1 MSKQVEVAII
11 GAGLAGLACA
21 IELQKNNINFQIFEA
36 SDGVGGRV
44 RSDVIDGFILDRGF
58 QLYNP
63 SYPEGK
69 RLLNYDALDLKPF
82 IPGVAIRDNKRLR
95 IVVDPFRAKAF
106 KLNLLKDIP
115 GNPLSYL
122 GLLRY
127 FLSYLVTSDAQI
139 ATTKDISASDS
150 LIKSGVRGNLLE
162 KLLRPFLKG
171 VFLESELKTSRKF
184 LDVVLKTFL
193 RGIPSVPAQGMQVI
207 SDQLASKLPMEKISL
222 NMKIIKIEGNKL
234 QTENEEIKTLL
245 IERENL
251 ISNLL
256 KANKTAATGAL
267 SASIAHEL
275 NQPLGASQLN
285 IQFLQKK
292 LSEGNLTTEQNQEFL
307 NALLADNQRASNII
321 QSLRSIFSD
330 GKIGVERIDIV
341 ELIESVLKIAQPE
354 IQAQSIQVVLRLESQ
369 SFINANR
376 GEIQQVLLNLINNA
390 IQALSDSALSPR
402 VIQIE
407 SRDVSEGIQFL
418 VSDNGGGVPLDA
430 QAHLFVLLSSSNKRS
445 GMGLGLWLCH
455 HIVSRHG
462 GHIRYQ
468 NAPNGGA
475 EFIVFLPSIQA

>member
-21 IELQKNNINFQIFEA
+21 IELQKNNIDFQIFEA

-63 SYPEGK
+63 SYSEGK
-69 RLLNYDALDLKPF
+69 RLLNYEALDLKPF

-95 IVVDPFRAKAF
+95 IVVDPFRAKGF

-222 NMKIIKIEGNKL
+222 NTKIIKIEGNKL
-234 QTENEEIKTLL
+234 QTENEEIIAKKIVVATDPTTAISWLNLEEKIMHTVTTWYFKADQSVAELVKGKPILFVDASNNGPLANAVVLTNAASSYAPSGQVLVSASAIAPHQNADLESVKKHLSVIFGLDTNSWQL
-245 IERENL
+245 IKQYQIKEALASMYPPFSLIKSNQISENL
-251 ISNLL
+251 FVAGDHRATSSIQGALL
-256 KANKTAATGAL
+256 SGTNAATL
-267 SASIAHEL
+267 V
-275 NQPLGASQLN
+275 
-285 IQFLQKK
+285 K
-292 LSEGNLTTEQNQEFL
+292 
-307 NALLADNQRASNII
+307 
-321 QSLRSIFSD
+321 
-330 GKIGVERIDIV
+330 
-341 ELIESVLKIAQPE
+341 
-354 IQAQSIQVVLRLESQ
+354 
-369 SFINANR
+369 
-376 GEIQQVLLNLINNA
+376 
-390 IQALSDSALSPR
+390 
-402 VIQIE
+402 
-407 SRDVSEGIQFL
+407 VS
-418 VSDNGGGVPLDA
+418 
-430 QAHLFVLLSSSNKRS
+430 
-445 GMGLGLWLCH
+445 LGL
-455 HIVSRHG
+455 
-462 GHIRYQ
+462 
-468 NAPNGGA
+468 
-475 EFIVFLPSIQA
+475 

>member
-1 MSKQVEVAII
+1 MPKQVEVAII

-63 SYPEGK
+63 SYSEGK

-95 IVVDPFRAKAF
+95 IVVDPFRAKGF
-106 KLNLLKDIP
+106 RLNLLKDIP

-193 RGIPSVPAQGMQVI
+193 RGTPSVPAQGMQVI
-207 SDQLASKLPMEKISL
+207 SDQLASKLPVEKISL
-222 NMKIIKIEGNKL
+222 NTKIIKIEGNKL
-234 QTENEEIKTLL
+234 QTENEEIIAKKIVVATDPTTAISWLNLEEKIMHTVTTWYFKADQRVAELVKGKPILFVDASNNGPLANAVVLTNAASSYAPPGQVLVSASAISPHQNADLESVKKHLSVIFGLDTNSWQLIKQYQIKEALPSMYPPFSLINSNQISEDLFVAGDHRATSSIQGALL
-245 IERENL
+245 SGTN
-251 ISNLL
+251 
-256 KANKTAATGAL
+256 AATL
-267 SASIAHEL
+267 V
-275 NQPLGASQLN
+275 
-285 IQFLQKK
+285 K
-292 LSEGNLTTEQNQEFL
+292 
-307 NALLADNQRASNII
+307 
-321 QSLRSIFSD
+321 
-330 GKIGVERIDIV
+330 
-341 ELIESVLKIAQPE
+341 
-354 IQAQSIQVVLRLESQ
+354 
-369 SFINANR
+369 
-376 GEIQQVLLNLINNA
+376 
-390 IQALSDSALSPR
+390 
-402 VIQIE
+402 
-407 SRDVSEGIQFL
+407 VS
-418 VSDNGGGVPLDA
+418 
-430 QAHLFVLLSSSNKRS
+430 
-445 GMGLGLWLCH
+445 LGL
-455 HIVSRHG
+455 
-462 GHIRYQ
+462 
-468 NAPNGGA
+468 
-475 EFIVFLPSIQA
+475 

>member
-21 IELQKNNINFQIFEA
+21 IELQKNNIDFQIFEA

-95 IVVDPFRAKAF
+95 IVVDPFRAKGF
-106 KLNLLKDIP
+106 RLNLLKDIP

-171 VFLESELKTSRKF
+171 VFLESDLKTSRKF

-193 RGIPSVPAQGMQVI
+193 RGTPSVPAQGMQVI
-207 SDQLASKLPMEKISL
+207 SDQLASKLPVEKISL
-222 NMKIIKIEGNKL
+222 NTKIIKIEGNKL
-234 QTENEEIKTLL
+234 KTENEEIIAKKIVVATDPTTAISWLNLEEKIMHTVTTWYFKADQRVAELVKGKPILFVDASNNGPLANAVVLTNAASSYAPPGQVLVSASAISPNQNADLESVKKHLSVIFGLDTNSWQLIKQYQIKEALASMYPPFSLINSNQISEALFVAGDHRATSSIQGALL
-245 IERENL
+245 SGTN
-251 ISNLL
+251 
-256 KANKTAATGAL
+256 AATL
-267 SASIAHEL
+267 V
-275 NQPLGASQLN
+275 
-285 IQFLQKK
+285 K
-292 LSEGNLTTEQNQEFL
+292 
-307 NALLADNQRASNII
+307 
-321 QSLRSIFSD
+321 
-330 GKIGVERIDIV
+330 
-341 ELIESVLKIAQPE
+341 
-354 IQAQSIQVVLRLESQ
+354 
-369 SFINANR
+369 
-376 GEIQQVLLNLINNA
+376 
-390 IQALSDSALSPR
+390 
-402 VIQIE
+402 
-407 SRDVSEGIQFL
+407 VS
-418 VSDNGGGVPLDA
+418 
-430 QAHLFVLLSSSNKRS
+430 
-445 GMGLGLWLCH
+445 LGL
-455 HIVSRHG
+455 
-462 GHIRYQ
+462 
-468 NAPNGGA
+468 
-475 EFIVFLPSIQA
+475 

>member
-21 IELQKNNINFQIFEA
+21 IELQKNNIDFQIFEA

-95 IVVDPFRAKAF
+95 IVVDPFRAKGF
-106 KLNLLKDIP
+106 RLNLLKDIP

-222 NMKIIKIEGNKL
+222 NTKIIKIEGNKL
-234 QTENEEIKTLL
+234 QTENEEIIAKKIVVATDPTTAISWLNLEEKIMHTVTTWYFKADQRVAELVKGKPILFVDASNNGPLANAVVLTNAASSYAPPGQVLVSASAISPHQNADLESVKKHLSVIFGLDTNSWQLIKQYQIKEALASMYPPFSLINSNQISEDLFVAGDHRATSSIQGALL
-245 IERENL
+245 SGTN
-251 ISNLL
+251 
-256 KANKTAATGAL
+256 AATL
-267 SASIAHEL
+267 V
-275 NQPLGASQLN
+275 
-285 IQFLQKK
+285 K
-292 LSEGNLTTEQNQEFL
+292 
-307 NALLADNQRASNII
+307 
-321 QSLRSIFSD
+321 
-330 GKIGVERIDIV
+330 
-341 ELIESVLKIAQPE
+341 
-354 IQAQSIQVVLRLESQ
+354 
-369 SFINANR
+369 
-376 GEIQQVLLNLINNA
+376 
-390 IQALSDSALSPR
+390 
-402 VIQIE
+402 
-407 SRDVSEGIQFL
+407 VS
-418 VSDNGGGVPLDA
+418 
-430 QAHLFVLLSSSNKRS
+430 
-445 GMGLGLWLCH
+445 LGL
-455 HIVSRHG
+455 
-462 GHIRYQ
+462 
-468 NAPNGGA
+468 
-475 EFIVFLPSIQA
+475 

>member
-21 IELQKNNINFQIFEA
+21 IELQKNNIDFQIFEA

-69 RLLNYDALDLKPF
+69 RLLNYEALDLKPF

-95 IVVDPFRAKAF
+95 IVVDPFRAKGF

-150 LIKSGVRGNLLE
+150 LIKSGVRGNLIE
-162 KLLRPFLKG
+162 KLFRPFLKG

-193 RGIPSVPAQGMQVI
+193 RGTPSVPAQGMQVI

-222 NMKIIKIEGNKL
+222 NTKIIKIEGNKL
-234 QTENEEIKTLL
+234 QTENEEIIAKKIVVATDPTTAISWLNLEEKIMHTVTTWYFKADQSVAELVKGKPILFVDASNNGPLANAVVLTNAASSYAPPGQVLVSASAISPHQNADLESVKKHLSVIFGLDTNSWQLIKQYQIKEALASMYPPFSLINSNQISEDLFVAGDHRATSSIQGALL
-245 IERENL
+245 SGTN
-251 ISNLL
+251 
-256 KANKTAATGAL
+256 AATL
-267 SASIAHEL
+267 V
-275 NQPLGASQLN
+275 
-285 IQFLQKK
+285 K
-292 LSEGNLTTEQNQEFL
+292 
-307 NALLADNQRASNII
+307 
-321 QSLRSIFSD
+321 
-330 GKIGVERIDIV
+330 
-341 ELIESVLKIAQPE
+341 
-354 IQAQSIQVVLRLESQ
+354 
-369 SFINANR
+369 
-376 GEIQQVLLNLINNA
+376 
-390 IQALSDSALSPR
+390 
-402 VIQIE
+402 
-407 SRDVSEGIQFL
+407 VS
-418 VSDNGGGVPLDA
+418 
-430 QAHLFVLLSSSNKRS
+430 
-445 GMGLGLWLCH
+445 LGL
-455 HIVSRHG
+455 
-462 GHIRYQ
+462 
-468 NAPNGGA
+468 
-475 EFIVFLPSIQA
+475 

>member
-21 IELQKNNINFQIFEA
+21 IELQKNKIDFQIFEA

-95 IVVDPFRAKAF
+95 IVVDPFRAKGF
-106 KLNLLKDIP
+106 RLKLLKDIP

-171 VFLESELKTSRKF
+171 VFLESDLKTSRKF

-193 RGIPSVPAQGMQVI
+193 RGTPSVPAQGMQVI
-207 SDQLASKLPMEKISL
+207 SDQLASKLPVEKISL
-222 NMKIIKIEGNKL
+222 NTKIIKIEGNKL
-234 QTENEEIKTLL
+234 QTENEEIIAKKIVVATDPTTAISWLNLEEKIMHTVTTWYFKADQRVAELVKGKPILFVDASNNGPLANAVVLTNAASSYAPSGQVLVSASAISPHQNADLESVKKHLSVIFGLDTNSWQLIKQYQIKEALASMYPPFSLINSNQISEDLFVAGDHRATSSIQGALL
-245 IERENL
+245 SGTN
-251 ISNLL
+251 
-256 KANKTAATGAL
+256 AATL
-267 SASIAHEL
+267 V
-275 NQPLGASQLN
+275 
-285 IQFLQKK
+285 K
-292 LSEGNLTTEQNQEFL
+292 
-307 NALLADNQRASNII
+307 
-321 QSLRSIFSD
+321 
-330 GKIGVERIDIV
+330 
-341 ELIESVLKIAQPE
+341 
-354 IQAQSIQVVLRLESQ
+354 
-369 SFINANR
+369 
-376 GEIQQVLLNLINNA
+376 
-390 IQALSDSALSPR
+390 
-402 VIQIE
+402 
-407 SRDVSEGIQFL
+407 VS
-418 VSDNGGGVPLDA
+418 
-430 QAHLFVLLSSSNKRS
+430 
-445 GMGLGLWLCH
+445 LGL
-455 HIVSRHG
+455 
-462 GHIRYQ
+462 
-468 NAPNGGA
+468 
-475 EFIVFLPSIQA
+475 

>member
-21 IELQKNNINFQIFEA
+21 IELQKNNIDFQIFEA

-63 SYPEGK
+63 SYSEGK
-69 RLLNYDALDLKPF
+69 RLLNYEALDLKPF

-95 IVVDPFRAKAF
+95 IVVDPFRAKGF

-150 LIKSGVRGNLLE
+150 LIRSGVRGNLLE

-222 NMKIIKIEGNKL
+222 NTKIIKIKGNKL
-234 QTENEEIKTLL
+234 QTENEEIIAKKIVVATDPTTAISWLSLEEKIMHTVSTWYFKADQRVAELVKGKPILFVDASNNGPLTNAVVLTNAASSYAPSGQVLVSASAISPHQNADLESVKKHLSVIFGLDTNSWQLIKQYQIKEALPSMYPPFSLINSNQISEDLFVAGDHRATSSIQGALL
-245 IERENL
+245 SGTN
-251 ISNLL
+251 
-256 KANKTAATGAL
+256 AATL
-267 SASIAHEL
+267 V
-275 NQPLGASQLN
+275 
-285 IQFLQKK
+285 K
-292 LSEGNLTTEQNQEFL
+292 
-307 NALLADNQRASNII
+307 
-321 QSLRSIFSD
+321 
-330 GKIGVERIDIV
+330 
-341 ELIESVLKIAQPE
+341 
-354 IQAQSIQVVLRLESQ
+354 
-369 SFINANR
+369 
-376 GEIQQVLLNLINNA
+376 
-390 IQALSDSALSPR
+390 
-402 VIQIE
+402 
-407 SRDVSEGIQFL
+407 VS
-418 VSDNGGGVPLDA
+418 
-430 QAHLFVLLSSSNKRS
+430 
-445 GMGLGLWLCH
+445 LGL
-455 HIVSRHG
+455 
-462 GHIRYQ
+462 
-468 NAPNGGA
+468 
-475 EFIVFLPSIQA
+475 

>member
-95 IVVDPFRAKAF
+95 IVVDPFRAKGF

-193 RGIPSVPAQGMQVI
+193 RGTPSVPAQGMQVI

-222 NMKIIKIEGNKL
+222 NTKIIKIEGNKL
-234 QTENEEIKTLL
+234 QTENEEIIAKKIVVATDPTTAISWLNLEEKIMHTVTTWYFKADQRVAELVKGKPILFVDASNNGPLANAVVLTNAASSYAPPGQVLVSASAISPHQNADLESVKKHLSVIFGLDTNSWQL
-245 IERENL
+245 IKQYQIKEALASMYPPFSLIKSNQISENL
-251 ISNLL
+251 FVAGDHRATSSIQGALL
-256 KANKTAATGAL
+256 SGTNAATL
-267 SASIAHEL
+267 V
-275 NQPLGASQLN
+275 
-285 IQFLQKK
+285 K
-292 LSEGNLTTEQNQEFL
+292 
-307 NALLADNQRASNII
+307 
-321 QSLRSIFSD
+321 
-330 GKIGVERIDIV
+330 
-341 ELIESVLKIAQPE
+341 
-354 IQAQSIQVVLRLESQ
+354 
-369 SFINANR
+369 
-376 GEIQQVLLNLINNA
+376 
-390 IQALSDSALSPR
+390 
-402 VIQIE
+402 
-407 SRDVSEGIQFL
+407 VS
-418 VSDNGGGVPLDA
+418 
-430 QAHLFVLLSSSNKRS
+430 
-445 GMGLGLWLCH
+445 LGL
-455 HIVSRHG
+455 
-462 GHIRYQ
+462 
-468 NAPNGGA
+468 
-475 EFIVFLPSIQA
+475 

>member
-21 IELQKNNINFQIFEA
+21 IELQKNNIDFQIFEA

-63 SYPEGK
+63 SYSEGK
-69 RLLNYDALDLKPF
+69 RLLNYDALDLRPF

-95 IVVDPFRAKAF
+95 IVVDPFRAKGF

-150 LIKSGVRGNLLE
+150 LIRSGVRGNLLE

-222 NMKIIKIEGNKL
+222 NTKIIKIEGNKL
-234 QTENEEIKTLL
+234 QTENEEIIAKKIVVATDPTTAISWLSLEEKIMHTVSTWYFKADQRVAELVKGKPILFVDASNNGPLTNAVVLTNAASSYAPSGQVLVSASAISPHQNADLESVKKHLSVIFGLDTNSWQLIKQYQIKEALPSMYPPFSLINSNQISEDLFVAGDHRATSSIQGALL
-245 IERENL
+245 SGTN
-251 ISNLL
+251 
-256 KANKTAATGAL
+256 AATL
-267 SASIAHEL
+267 V
-275 NQPLGASQLN
+275 
-285 IQFLQKK
+285 K
-292 LSEGNLTTEQNQEFL
+292 
-307 NALLADNQRASNII
+307 
-321 QSLRSIFSD
+321 
-330 GKIGVERIDIV
+330 
-341 ELIESVLKIAQPE
+341 
-354 IQAQSIQVVLRLESQ
+354 
-369 SFINANR
+369 
-376 GEIQQVLLNLINNA
+376 
-390 IQALSDSALSPR
+390 
-402 VIQIE
+402 
-407 SRDVSEGIQFL
+407 VS
-418 VSDNGGGVPLDA
+418 
-430 QAHLFVLLSSSNKRS
+430 
-445 GMGLGLWLCH
+445 LGL
-455 HIVSRHG
+455 
-462 GHIRYQ
+462 
-468 NAPNGGA
+468 
-475 EFIVFLPSIQA
+475 

>member
-95 IVVDPFRAKAF
+95 IVVDPFRAKGF
-106 KLNLLKDIP
+106 RLNLLKDIP

-193 RGIPSVPAQGMQVI
+193 RGTPSVPAQGMQVI
-207 SDQLASKLPMEKISL
+207 SDQLASKLPVEKISL
-222 NMKIIKIEGNKL
+222 NTKIIKIEGNKL
-234 QTENEEIKTLL
+234 QTENEEIIAKKIVVATDPTTAISWLNLEEKIMHTVTTWYFKADQRVAELVKGKPILFVDASNNGPLANAVVLTNAASSYAPPGQVLVSASAISPHQNADLESVKKHLSVIFGLDTNSWQLIKQYQIKEALASMYPPFSLINSNQISEDLFVAGDHRATSSIQGALL
-245 IERENL
+245 SGTN
-251 ISNLL
+251 
-256 KANKTAATGAL
+256 AATL
-267 SASIAHEL
+267 V
-275 NQPLGASQLN
+275 
-285 IQFLQKK
+285 K
-292 LSEGNLTTEQNQEFL
+292 
-307 NALLADNQRASNII
+307 
-321 QSLRSIFSD
+321 
-330 GKIGVERIDIV
+330 
-341 ELIESVLKIAQPE
+341 
-354 IQAQSIQVVLRLESQ
+354 
-369 SFINANR
+369 
-376 GEIQQVLLNLINNA
+376 
-390 IQALSDSALSPR
+390 
-402 VIQIE
+402 
-407 SRDVSEGIQFL
+407 VS
-418 VSDNGGGVPLDA
+418 
-430 QAHLFVLLSSSNKRS
+430 
-445 GMGLGLWLCH
+445 LGL
-455 HIVSRHG
+455 
-462 GHIRYQ
+462 
-468 NAPNGGA
+468 
-475 EFIVFLPSIQA
+475 

>member
-21 IELQKNNINFQIFEA
+21 IELQKNNIDFQIFEA

-63 SYPEGK
+63 SYSEGK
-69 RLLNYDALDLKPF
+69 RLLNYEALDLKPF

-95 IVVDPFRAKAF
+95 IVVDPFRAKGF
-106 KLNLLKDIP
+106 RLNLLKDIP

-234 QTENEEIKTLL
+234 QTENEEIIAKKIVVATDPTTAISWLNLEEKIMHTVTTWYFKADQRVAELVKGKPILFVDASNNGPLTNAVVLTNAASSYAPPGQVLVSASAIAPHENADLESVKKHLSVIFGLDTNSWQLIKQYQIKEALASMYPPFSLINSNQISEDLFVAGDHRATSSIQGALL
-245 IERENL
+245 SGTN
-251 ISNLL
+251 
-256 KANKTAATGAL
+256 AATL
-267 SASIAHEL
+267 V
-275 NQPLGASQLN
+275 
-285 IQFLQKK
+285 K
-292 LSEGNLTTEQNQEFL
+292 
-307 NALLADNQRASNII
+307 
-321 QSLRSIFSD
+321 
-330 GKIGVERIDIV
+330 
-341 ELIESVLKIAQPE
+341 
-354 IQAQSIQVVLRLESQ
+354 
-369 SFINANR
+369 
-376 GEIQQVLLNLINNA
+376 
-390 IQALSDSALSPR
+390 
-402 VIQIE
+402 
-407 SRDVSEGIQFL
+407 VS
-418 VSDNGGGVPLDA
+418 
-430 QAHLFVLLSSSNKRS
+430 
-445 GMGLGLWLCH
+445 LGL
-455 HIVSRHG
+455 
-462 GHIRYQ
+462 
-468 NAPNGGA
+468 
-475 EFIVFLPSIQA
+475 

>member
-21 IELQKNNINFQIFEA
+21 IELQKNNIDFQIFEA

-63 SYPEGK
+63 SYSEGK
-69 RLLNYDALDLKPF
+69 RLLNYEALDLKPF

-95 IVVDPFRAKAF
+95 IVVDPFRAKGF

-222 NMKIIKIEGNKL
+222 NTKIIKIEGNKL
-234 QTENEEIKTLL
+234 QTENEEIIAKKIVVATDPTTAISWLNLEEKIMHTVTTWYFKADQRVAELVKGKPILFVDASNNGPLTNAVVLTNAASSYAPSGQVLVSASAIAPHQNADLESVKKHLSVIFGLDTNSWQLIKQYQIKEALASMYPPFSLINSNQISEDLFVAGDHRATSSIQGALL
-245 IERENL
+245 SGTN
-251 ISNLL
+251 
-256 KANKTAATGAL
+256 AATL
-267 SASIAHEL
+267 V
-275 NQPLGASQLN
+275 
-285 IQFLQKK
+285 K
-292 LSEGNLTTEQNQEFL
+292 
-307 NALLADNQRASNII
+307 
-321 QSLRSIFSD
+321 
-330 GKIGVERIDIV
+330 
-341 ELIESVLKIAQPE
+341 
-354 IQAQSIQVVLRLESQ
+354 
-369 SFINANR
+369 
-376 GEIQQVLLNLINNA
+376 
-390 IQALSDSALSPR
+390 
-402 VIQIE
+402 
-407 SRDVSEGIQFL
+407 VS
-418 VSDNGGGVPLDA
+418 
-430 QAHLFVLLSSSNKRS
+430 
-445 GMGLGLWLCH
+445 LGL
-455 HIVSRHG
+455 
-462 GHIRYQ
+462 
-468 NAPNGGA
+468 
-475 EFIVFLPSIQA
+475 

>member
-95 IVVDPFRAKAF
+95 IVVDPFRAKGF
-106 KLNLLKDIP
+106 RLNLLKDIP

-234 QTENEEIKTLL
+234 QTENEEIIAKKIVVATDPTTAISWLNLEEKIMHTVTTWYFKADQRVAELVKGKPILFVDASNNGPLANAVVLTNAASSYAPPGQVLVSASAISPHQNADLESVKKHLSVIFGLDTNSWQLIKQYQIKEALASMYPPFSLINSNQISEDLFVAGDHRATSSIQGALL
-245 IERENL
+245 SGTN
-251 ISNLL
+251 
-256 KANKTAATGAL
+256 AATL
-267 SASIAHEL
+267 V
-275 NQPLGASQLN
+275 
-285 IQFLQKK
+285 K
-292 LSEGNLTTEQNQEFL
+292 
-307 NALLADNQRASNII
+307 
-321 QSLRSIFSD
+321 
-330 GKIGVERIDIV
+330 
-341 ELIESVLKIAQPE
+341 
-354 IQAQSIQVVLRLESQ
+354 
-369 SFINANR
+369 
-376 GEIQQVLLNLINNA
+376 
-390 IQALSDSALSPR
+390 
-402 VIQIE
+402 
-407 SRDVSEGIQFL
+407 VS
-418 VSDNGGGVPLDA
+418 
-430 QAHLFVLLSSSNKRS
+430 
-445 GMGLGLWLCH
+445 LGL
-455 HIVSRHG
+455 
-462 GHIRYQ
+462 
-468 NAPNGGA
+468 
-475 EFIVFLPSIQA
+475 

>member
-95 IVVDPFRAKAF
+95 IVVDPFRAKGF
-106 KLNLLKDIP
+106 RLNLLKDIP

-171 VFLESELKTSRKF
+171 VFLESDLKTSRKF

-222 NMKIIKIEGNKL
+222 NTKIIKIEGNKL
-234 QTENEEIKTLL
+234 QTENEEIIAKKIVVATDPTTAISWLNLEEKIMHTVTTWYFKADQRVAELVKGKPILFVDASNNGPLANAVVLTNAASSYAPPGQVLVSASAISPHQNADLESVKKHLSVIFGLDTNSWQLIKQYQIKEALASMYPPFSLINSNQISEDLFVAGDHRATSSIQGALL
-245 IERENL
+245 SGTN
-251 ISNLL
+251 
-256 KANKTAATGAL
+256 AATL
-267 SASIAHEL
+267 V
-275 NQPLGASQLN
+275 
-285 IQFLQKK
+285 K
-292 LSEGNLTTEQNQEFL
+292 
-307 NALLADNQRASNII
+307 
-321 QSLRSIFSD
+321 
-330 GKIGVERIDIV
+330 
-341 ELIESVLKIAQPE
+341 
-354 IQAQSIQVVLRLESQ
+354 
-369 SFINANR
+369 
-376 GEIQQVLLNLINNA
+376 
-390 IQALSDSALSPR
+390 
-402 VIQIE
+402 
-407 SRDVSEGIQFL
+407 VS
-418 VSDNGGGVPLDA
+418 
-430 QAHLFVLLSSSNKRS
+430 
-445 GMGLGLWLCH
+445 LGL
-455 HIVSRHG
+455 
-462 GHIRYQ
+462 
-468 NAPNGGA
+468 
-475 EFIVFLPSIQA
+475 

>member
-21 IELQKNNINFQIFEA
+21 IELQKNNIDFQIFEA

-69 RLLNYDALDLKPF
+69 RLLNYEALDLKPF

-95 IVVDPFRAKAF
+95 IVVDPFRAKGF

-171 VFLESELKTSRKF
+171 VFLESDLKTSRKF

-234 QTENEEIKTLL
+234 QTENDEIIAKKIVVATDPTTAISWLNLEEKIMHTVTTWYFKADQRVAELVKGKPILFVDASKNGPLTNAVVLTNAASSYAPPGQVLVSASAISPHENTDLESVKKHLSMIFGVDTNSWQLIKQYQIKEALPSMYPPFSL
-245 IERENL
+245 IKSNQISENL
-251 ISNLL
+251 FVAGDHRATSSIQGALL
-256 KANKTAATGAL
+256 SGTNAATL
-267 SASIAHEL
+267 V
-275 NQPLGASQLN
+275 
-285 IQFLQKK
+285 K
-292 LSEGNLTTEQNQEFL
+292 
-307 NALLADNQRASNII
+307 
-321 QSLRSIFSD
+321 
-330 GKIGVERIDIV
+330 
-341 ELIESVLKIAQPE
+341 
-354 IQAQSIQVVLRLESQ
+354 
-369 SFINANR
+369 
-376 GEIQQVLLNLINNA
+376 
-390 IQALSDSALSPR
+390 
-402 VIQIE
+402 
-407 SRDVSEGIQFL
+407 VS
-418 VSDNGGGVPLDA
+418 
-430 QAHLFVLLSSSNKRS
+430 
-445 GMGLGLWLCH
+445 LGL
-455 HIVSRHG
+455 
-462 GHIRYQ
+462 
-468 NAPNGGA
+468 
-475 EFIVFLPSIQA
+475 

>member
-95 IVVDPFRAKAF
+95 IVVDPFRAKGF
-106 KLNLLKDIP
+106 RLNLLKDIP

-171 VFLESELKTSRKF
+171 VFLESDLKTSRKF

-193 RGIPSVPAQGMQVI
+193 RGIPSVPGQGMQVI
-207 SDQLASKLPMEKISL
+207 SDQLASKLPM
-222 NMKIIKIEGNKL
+222 
-234 QTENEEIKTLL
+234 
-245 IERENL
+245 
-251 ISNLL
+251 
-256 KANKTAATGAL
+256 
-267 SASIAHEL
+267 
-275 NQPLGASQLN
+275 
-285 IQFLQKK
+285 
-292 LSEGNLTTEQNQEFL
+292 
-307 NALLADNQRASNII
+307 
-321 QSLRSIFSD
+321 
-330 GKIGVERIDIV
+330 
-341 ELIESVLKIAQPE
+341 
-354 IQAQSIQVVLRLESQ
+354 
-369 SFINANR
+369 
-376 GEIQQVLLNLINNA
+376 
-390 IQALSDSALSPR
+390 
-402 VIQIE
+402 
-407 SRDVSEGIQFL
+407 
-418 VSDNGGGVPLDA
+418 
-430 QAHLFVLLSSSNKRS
+430 
-445 GMGLGLWLCH
+445 
-455 HIVSRHG
+455 
-462 GHIRYQ
+462 
-468 NAPNGGA
+468 
-475 EFIVFLPSIQA
+475 

>member
-95 IVVDPFRAKAF
+95 IVVDPFRAKGF
-106 KLNLLKDIP
+106 RLNLLKDIP

-193 RGIPSVPAQGMQVI
+193 RGTPSVPAQGMQVI
-207 SDQLASKLPMEKISL
+207 SDQLASKLPVEKISL
-222 NMKIIKIEGNKL
+222 NTKIIKIEGNKL
-234 QTENEEIKTLL
+234 QTENEEIIAKKIVVATDPTTAISWLNLEEKIMHTVTTWYFKADQRVAELVKGKPILFVDASNNGPLANAVVLTNAASSYAPPGQVLVSASAISPHQNADLESVKKHLSVIFGLDTNSWQLIKQYQIKEALASMYPPFSLINSNQISEALFVAGDHRATSSIQGALL
-245 IERENL
+245 SGTN
-251 ISNLL
+251 
-256 KANKTAATGAL
+256 AATL
-267 SASIAHEL
+267 V
-275 NQPLGASQLN
+275 
-285 IQFLQKK
+285 K
-292 LSEGNLTTEQNQEFL
+292 
-307 NALLADNQRASNII
+307 
-321 QSLRSIFSD
+321 
-330 GKIGVERIDIV
+330 
-341 ELIESVLKIAQPE
+341 
-354 IQAQSIQVVLRLESQ
+354 
-369 SFINANR
+369 
-376 GEIQQVLLNLINNA
+376 
-390 IQALSDSALSPR
+390 
-402 VIQIE
+402 
-407 SRDVSEGIQFL
+407 VS
-418 VSDNGGGVPLDA
+418 
-430 QAHLFVLLSSSNKRS
+430 
-445 GMGLGLWLCH
+445 LGL
-455 HIVSRHG
+455 
-462 GHIRYQ
+462 
-468 NAPNGGA
+468 
-475 EFIVFLPSIQA
+475 

>member
-69 RLLNYDALDLKPF
+69 RLLNYEALDLKPF

-95 IVVDPFRAKAF
+95 IVVDPFRAKGF

-193 RGIPSVPAQGMQVI
+193 RGTPSVPAQGMQVI
-207 SDQLASKLPMEKISL
+207 SDQLASKLPVEKISL
-222 NMKIIKIEGNKL
+222 NTKIIKIEGNKL
-234 QTENEEIKTLL
+234 QTENEEIIAKKIVVATDPTTAISWLNLEEKIMHTVTTWYFKADQRVAELVKGKPILFVDASNNGPLANAVVLTNAASSYAPPGQVLVSASAISPHQNADLESVKKHLSVIFGLDTNSWQLIKQYQIKEALASMYPPFSLINSNQISEALFVAGDHRATSSIQGALL
-245 IERENL
+245 SGTN
-251 ISNLL
+251 
-256 KANKTAATGAL
+256 AATL
-267 SASIAHEL
+267 V
-275 NQPLGASQLN
+275 
-285 IQFLQKK
+285 K
-292 LSEGNLTTEQNQEFL
+292 
-307 NALLADNQRASNII
+307 
-321 QSLRSIFSD
+321 
-330 GKIGVERIDIV
+330 
-341 ELIESVLKIAQPE
+341 
-354 IQAQSIQVVLRLESQ
+354 
-369 SFINANR
+369 
-376 GEIQQVLLNLINNA
+376 
-390 IQALSDSALSPR
+390 
-402 VIQIE
+402 
-407 SRDVSEGIQFL
+407 VS
-418 VSDNGGGVPLDA
+418 
-430 QAHLFVLLSSSNKRS
+430 
-445 GMGLGLWLCH
+445 LGL
-455 HIVSRHG
+455 
-462 GHIRYQ
+462 
-468 NAPNGGA
+468 
-475 EFIVFLPSIQA
+475 

>member
-95 IVVDPFRAKAF
+95 IVVDPFRAKGF
-106 KLNLLKDIP
+106 RLNLLKDIP

-234 QTENEEIKTLL
+234 QTENEEIIAKKIVVATDPTTAISWLNLEEKIMHTVTTWYFKADQRVAELVKGKPILFVDASNNGPLTNAVVLTNAASSYAPPGQVLVSASAISPHQNADLESVKKHLSVIFGLDTNSWQLIKQYQIKEALASMYPPFSLINSNQISEDLFVAGDHRATSSIQGALL
-245 IERENL
+245 SGTN
-251 ISNLL
+251 
-256 KANKTAATGAL
+256 AATL
-267 SASIAHEL
+267 V
-275 NQPLGASQLN
+275 
-285 IQFLQKK
+285 K
-292 LSEGNLTTEQNQEFL
+292 
-307 NALLADNQRASNII
+307 
-321 QSLRSIFSD
+321 
-330 GKIGVERIDIV
+330 
-341 ELIESVLKIAQPE
+341 
-354 IQAQSIQVVLRLESQ
+354 
-369 SFINANR
+369 
-376 GEIQQVLLNLINNA
+376 
-390 IQALSDSALSPR
+390 
-402 VIQIE
+402 
-407 SRDVSEGIQFL
+407 VS
-418 VSDNGGGVPLDA
+418 
-430 QAHLFVLLSSSNKRS
+430 
-445 GMGLGLWLCH
+445 LGL
-455 HIVSRHG
+455 
-462 GHIRYQ
+462 
-468 NAPNGGA
+468 
-475 EFIVFLPSIQA
+475 

>member
-21 IELQKNNINFQIFEA
+21 IELQKNNIDFQIFEA

-69 RLLNYDALDLKPF
+69 RLLNYEALDLKPF

-95 IVVDPFRAKAF
+95 IVVDPFRTKGF

-150 LIKSGVRGNLLE
+150 LIRSGVRGNLLE

-171 VFLESELKTSRKF
+171 VFLESDLKTSRKF

-234 QTENEEIKTLL
+234 QTENDEIIAKKIVVATDPTTAISWLNLEEKIMHTVTTWYFKADQRVAELVKGKPILFVDASKNGPLTNAVVLTNAASSYAPPGQVLVSASAISPYENTDLESVKKHLSVIFGLDTNSWQLIKQYQIKEALPSMYPPFSL
-245 IERENL
+245 IKSNQISENL
-251 ISNLL
+251 FVAGDHRATSSIQGALL
-256 KANKTAATGAL
+256 SGTNAATL
-267 SASIAHEL
+267 V
-275 NQPLGASQLN
+275 
-285 IQFLQKK
+285 K
-292 LSEGNLTTEQNQEFL
+292 
-307 NALLADNQRASNII
+307 
-321 QSLRSIFSD
+321 
-330 GKIGVERIDIV
+330 
-341 ELIESVLKIAQPE
+341 
-354 IQAQSIQVVLRLESQ
+354 
-369 SFINANR
+369 
-376 GEIQQVLLNLINNA
+376 
-390 IQALSDSALSPR
+390 
-402 VIQIE
+402 
-407 SRDVSEGIQFL
+407 VS
-418 VSDNGGGVPLDA
+418 
-430 QAHLFVLLSSSNKRS
+430 
-445 GMGLGLWLCH
+445 LGL
-455 HIVSRHG
+455 
-462 GHIRYQ
+462 
-468 NAPNGGA
+468 
-475 EFIVFLPSIQA
+475 

>member
-95 IVVDPFRAKAF
+95 IVVDPFRAKGF
-106 KLNLLKDIP
+106 RLNLLKDIP

-171 VFLESELKTSRKF
+171 VFLESDLKTSRKF

-193 RGIPSVPAQGMQVI
+193 RGTPSVPAQGMQVI
-207 SDQLASKLPMEKISL
+207 SDQLASKLPVEKISL
-222 NMKIIKIEGNKL
+222 NTKIIKIEGNKL
-234 QTENEEIKTLL
+234 QTENEEIIAKKIVVATDPTTAISWLNLEEKIMHTVTTWYFKADQRVAELVKGKPILFVDASNNGPLANAVVLTNAASSYAPPGQVLVSASAISPHQNADLESVKKHLSVIFGLDTNSWQLIKQYQIKEALASMYPPFSLINSNQISEALFVAGDHRATSSIQGALL
-245 IERENL
+245 SGTN
-251 ISNLL
+251 
-256 KANKTAATGAL
+256 AATL
-267 SASIAHEL
+267 V
-275 NQPLGASQLN
+275 
-285 IQFLQKK
+285 K
-292 LSEGNLTTEQNQEFL
+292 
-307 NALLADNQRASNII
+307 
-321 QSLRSIFSD
+321 
-330 GKIGVERIDIV
+330 
-341 ELIESVLKIAQPE
+341 
-354 IQAQSIQVVLRLESQ
+354 
-369 SFINANR
+369 
-376 GEIQQVLLNLINNA
+376 
-390 IQALSDSALSPR
+390 
-402 VIQIE
+402 
-407 SRDVSEGIQFL
+407 VS
-418 VSDNGGGVPLDA
+418 
-430 QAHLFVLLSSSNKRS
+430 
-445 GMGLGLWLCH
+445 LGL
-455 HIVSRHG
+455 
-462 GHIRYQ
+462 
-468 NAPNGGA
+468 
-475 EFIVFLPSIQA
+475 

>member
-21 IELQKNNINFQIFEA
+21 IELQKNKIDFQIFEA

-95 IVVDPFRAKAF
+95 IVVDPFRAKGF
-106 KLNLLKDIP
+106 RLNLLKDIP

-122 GLLRY
+122 GLFRY

-171 VFLESELKTSRKF
+171 VFLESDLKTSRKF

-193 RGIPSVPAQGMQVI
+193 RGTPSVPAQGMQVI

-222 NMKIIKIEGNKL
+222 NTKIIKIEGNKL
-234 QTENEEIKTLL
+234 QTENEEIIAKKIVVATDPTTAISWLNLEEKIMHTVTTWYFKADQRVAELVKGKPILFVDASNNGPLANAVVLTNAASSYAPPGQVLVSASAISPHQNADLESVKKHLSVIFGLDTNSWQLIKQYQIKEALASMYPPFSLINSNQISEDLFVAGDHRATSSIQGALL
-245 IERENL
+245 SGTN
-251 ISNLL
+251 
-256 KANKTAATGAL
+256 AATL
-267 SASIAHEL
+267 V
-275 NQPLGASQLN
+275 
-285 IQFLQKK
+285 K
-292 LSEGNLTTEQNQEFL
+292 
-307 NALLADNQRASNII
+307 
-321 QSLRSIFSD
+321 
-330 GKIGVERIDIV
+330 
-341 ELIESVLKIAQPE
+341 
-354 IQAQSIQVVLRLESQ
+354 
-369 SFINANR
+369 
-376 GEIQQVLLNLINNA
+376 
-390 IQALSDSALSPR
+390 
-402 VIQIE
+402 
-407 SRDVSEGIQFL
+407 VS
-418 VSDNGGGVPLDA
+418 
-430 QAHLFVLLSSSNKRS
+430 
-445 GMGLGLWLCH
+445 LGL
-455 HIVSRHG
+455 
-462 GHIRYQ
+462 
-468 NAPNGGA
+468 
-475 EFIVFLPSIQA
+475 

>member
-21 IELQKNNINFQIFEA
+21 IELQKNNIDFQIFEA

-95 IVVDPFRAKAF
+95 IVVDPFRAKGF

-171 VFLESELKTSRKF
+171 VFLESDLKTSRKF

-193 RGIPSVPAQGMQVI
+193 RGTPSVPAQGMQVI

-234 QTENEEIKTLL
+234 QTENEEIIAKKIVVATDPTTAISWLNLEEKIMHTVTTWYFKADQRVAELVKGKPILFVDASNNGPLTNAVVLTNAASSYAPPGQVLVSASAISPHQNADLESVKKHLSVIFGLDTNSWQLIKQYQIKEALASMYPPFSLINSNQISEDLFVAGDHRATSSIQGALL
-245 IERENL
+245 SGTN
-251 ISNLL
+251 
-256 KANKTAATGAL
+256 AATL
-267 SASIAHEL
+267 V
-275 NQPLGASQLN
+275 
-285 IQFLQKK
+285 K
-292 LSEGNLTTEQNQEFL
+292 
-307 NALLADNQRASNII
+307 
-321 QSLRSIFSD
+321 
-330 GKIGVERIDIV
+330 
-341 ELIESVLKIAQPE
+341 
-354 IQAQSIQVVLRLESQ
+354 
-369 SFINANR
+369 
-376 GEIQQVLLNLINNA
+376 
-390 IQALSDSALSPR
+390 
-402 VIQIE
+402 
-407 SRDVSEGIQFL
+407 VS
-418 VSDNGGGVPLDA
+418 
-430 QAHLFVLLSSSNKRS
+430 
-445 GMGLGLWLCH
+445 LGL
-455 HIVSRHG
+455 
-462 GHIRYQ
+462 
-468 NAPNGGA
+468 
-475 EFIVFLPSIQA
+475 

>member
-63 SYPEGK
+63 SYSEGK
-69 RLLNYDALDLKPF
+69 RLLNYEALDLKPF

-95 IVVDPFRAKAF
+95 IVVDPFRAKGF

-234 QTENEEIKTLL
+234 QTENEEIIAKKIVVATDPTTAISWLNLEEKIMHTVTTWYFKADQRVAELVKGKPILFVDASNNGPLTNAVVLTNAASSYAPPGQVLVSASAISPHQNADLESVKKHLSVIFGLDTNSWQLIKQYQIKEALASMYPPFSLINSNQISEDLFVAGDHRATSSIQGALL
-245 IERENL
+245 SGTN
-251 ISNLL
+251 
-256 KANKTAATGAL
+256 AATL
-267 SASIAHEL
+267 V
-275 NQPLGASQLN
+275 
-285 IQFLQKK
+285 K
-292 LSEGNLTTEQNQEFL
+292 
-307 NALLADNQRASNII
+307 
-321 QSLRSIFSD
+321 
-330 GKIGVERIDIV
+330 
-341 ELIESVLKIAQPE
+341 
-354 IQAQSIQVVLRLESQ
+354 
-369 SFINANR
+369 
-376 GEIQQVLLNLINNA
+376 
-390 IQALSDSALSPR
+390 
-402 VIQIE
+402 
-407 SRDVSEGIQFL
+407 VS
-418 VSDNGGGVPLDA
+418 
-430 QAHLFVLLSSSNKRS
+430 
-445 GMGLGLWLCH
+445 LGL
-455 HIVSRHG
+455 
-462 GHIRYQ
+462 
-468 NAPNGGA
+468 
-475 EFIVFLPSIQA
+475 